1 MILSRLARDLG
12 TGIVA
17 GLAGTLAMTI
27 SSTVEQKLRDRPA
40 SDAPARAAEKLLAI
54 EKFASDDAERRFG
67 TLAHWGY
74 GTAWGMVRGLLRGF
88 GLSPALATGAHFA
101 AMWGGEQVILPTLD
115 VAPPATMWP
124 RQEVAIDV
132 GHHLVYEAVS
142 TLTYEW
148 LRRQP

>member
-17 GLAGTLAMTI
+17 GLAGTAAITV

-74 GTAWGMVRGLLRGF
+74 GTAWGMVRAPRVRAEPLRWPPART
-88 GLSPALATGAHFA
+88 SPRCGA
-101 AMWGGEQVILPTLD
+101 VILPTLD
-115 VAPPATMWP
+115 VAPPATMWA

-148 LRRQP
+148 LRGQP